1 MFKIE
6 NDNTKG
12 DEIQG
17 ETQVTSDPVELDGGN
32 EETASPGTNEQN
44 QGK

>member
-6 NDNTKG
+6 NDNSKS
-12 DEIQG
+12 DEPQG
-17 ETQVTSDPVELDGGN
+17 EPKVTSDSVELDGGN
-32 EETASPGTNEQN
+32 EETASNEKNEQN